1 MQHQNRYTDAQY
13 LDAIEKGDVEFVK
26 RFLAQSQGFN
36 IINARTHKQN
46 VPALSLAIMKNQTA
60 IALLIIQA
68 GANVNAESIKGVN
81 PLMLAAGLGNMEVLQ
96 ALLKIPLI
104 KINKVDFRGYNP
116 LETAAMHGHIEAV
129 KALLDA
135 GAAIQKE
142 NFLAELKSKGN
153 PQIIALLSDYAVK
166 KLASFEIPESEINPA
181 DKPIILKLSAR
192 NMARLKKVTTKL
204 YYQGGLNSHSFSTLV
219 KQVSG
224 KNPDIQPSKVETPPE
239 APAMCSVSGMTFHL
253 HQTPLF
259 TGGQGT
265 IFGGYVSPAAALPAA
280 PDYCIKKFKT
290 LDHDT
295 ALHEAKYLVLIGRR
309 TAIVTERN
317 ITSIV
322 TEWQRGENLESL
334 RMKIDFT
341 TLPLARRIKWLASGL
356 NDLNKMHAAFRIHAD
371 MKPLNFIVD
380 MDTDQMKLIDMGA
393 AQKINSPKDKVA
405 TPGFIDLKEGYPK
418 KMASDMYSMGKIM
431 SFMFPELYKWEIG
444 FISIPMM
451 VPNAPNIEQKVAIS
465 YFTKIKTTNLTPI
478 ESALMQLVDAMME
491 ATAEHRCTCEQALQ
505 FCNGLLQK
513 IVNEQITPEE
523 LKDLLT
529 TTINRKEFT
538 VEDALRDSSRP
549 AFMATRSQEEP
560 RIVGSKVIE
569 PPAEIVAPTPA
580 KKHKAKKEERKTRVK
595 HAESPAVMFNPAPKK
610 KLKEEARPV
619 PEEKEAR
626 PVRAV
631 RKKKGK

>member
-26 RFLAQSQGFN
+26 RFLAQSQGFD

-46 VPALSLAIMKNQTA
+46 IPALSLAIMKKQTA
-60 IALLIIQA
+60 IALLIINA
-68 GANVNAESIKGVN
+68 GANVNAEFAKGMN
-81 PLMLAAGLGNMEVLQ
+81 PLMLAAGLGNIKVLQ
-96 ALLKIPLI
+96 ALLNIPLI

-142 NFLAELKSKGN
+142 DFLAELKSKGN

-181 DKPIILKLSAR
+181 DKSIILKLSAR

-204 YYQGGLNSHSFSTLV
+204 YHQGGLNSHSFSTLV
-219 KQVSG
+219 RQVSG

-239 APAMCSVSGMTFHL
+239 APAMSSVSGMTFYL
-253 HQTPLF
+253 HKTPLF

-265 IFGGYVSPAAALPAA
+265 IYGGYVSPAAALPRT
-280 PDYCIKKFKT
+280 PDYCIKKFT
-290 LDHDT
+290 ARDNDT
-295 ALHEAKYLVLIGRR
+295 AIHEAKYLLLAGRR
-309 TAIVTERN
+309 TAIVTTGDSTN
-317 ITSIV
+317 VV
-322 TEWQRGENLESL
+322 TEWQRGEDLATLSE
-334 RMKIDFT
+334 KIDFK
-341 TLPLARRIKWLASGL
+341 TLPLARRIHWLASGL
-356 NDLNKMHAAFRIHAD
+356 NDLEKFHAAFRIHAD

-380 MDTDQMKLIDMGA
+380 MATDQMKLIDMGA
-393 AQKINSPKDKVA
+393 AQKINSPKDKVT
-405 TPGFIDLKEGYPK
+405 TPGFIDLKEGFPK

-431 SFMFPELYKWEIG
+431 SFMFPDLYKCDVRA
-444 FISIPMM
+444 ISLPMK
-451 VPNAPNIEQKVAIS
+451 VPNAPHINVDVGIS

-491 ATAEHRCTCEQALQ
+491 ATAEHRCTCEQALK

-513 IVNEQITPEE
+513 IVNDQITPEE
-523 LKDLLT
+523 LTDLLN

-549 AFMATRSQEEP
+549 ALIATRTQEEP

-569 PPAEIVAPTPA
+569 PPSEIVAPTSA
-580 KKHKAKKEERKTRVK
+580 KKAKPEEEERKPRAK
-595 HAESPAVMFNPAPKK
+595 HAESPAVMFNPASKTSKK
-610 KLKEEARPV
+610 KQKE
-619 PEEKEAR
+619 EAR